1 MDNLILLPKNQEF
14 EELSAKL
21 GFSRTLFLE
30 TDAVI
35 IEAKT
40 KKELLLKT
48 NRAVS
53 KKLLTLYKPPTED
66 LLRFALEKTPISMVL
81 GIEHIHPKESTHF
94 VRGGL
99 DQILC
104 KIAAEKDKIIAFS
117 FSDILNSPQRS
128 KLLARMMFNIKLC
141 KKYKV
146 KVFFSNFSMEQMEM
160 RSARDLLSFW
170 NVLGGAGKGCLEIQK
185 QS

>member
-53 KKLLTLYKPPTED
+53 KKLLT
-66 LLRFALEKTPISMVL
+66 
-81 GIEHIHPKESTHF
+81 
-94 VRGGL
+94 
-99 DQILC
+99 
-104 KIAAEKDKIIAFS
+104 
-117 FSDILNSPQRS
+117 
-128 KLLARMMFNIKLC
+128 
-141 KKYKV
+141 
-146 KVFFSNFSMEQMEM
+146 
-160 RSARDLLSFW
+160 
-170 NVLGGAGKGCLEIQK
+170 
-185 QS
+185 

>member
-40 KKELLLKT
+40 KKE
-48 NRAVS
+48 
-53 KKLLTLYKPPTED
+53 LTLYKPPTED

-99 DQILC
+99 DQVLC
-104 KIAAEKDKIIAFS
+104 KIAAEKEKTIAFP
-117 FSDILNSPQRS
+117 FSNILNSPQRS

-146 KVFFSNFSMEQMEM
+146 KVFFSNFSHEKMEM

-170 NVLGGAGKGCLEIQK
+170 NVLGGAGKRCLEIQK